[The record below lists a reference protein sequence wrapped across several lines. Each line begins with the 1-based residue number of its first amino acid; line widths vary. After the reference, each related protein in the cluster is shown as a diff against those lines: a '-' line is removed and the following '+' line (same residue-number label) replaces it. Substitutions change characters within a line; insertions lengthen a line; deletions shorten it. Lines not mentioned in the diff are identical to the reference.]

1 MTIEEIVRGESK
13 NVEFKAKLPQ
23 DSAKYIKTI
32 IAFANTQGGCLVV
45 GVDDMSQKVIG
56 VDDDSAFQIMDSIA
70 NAVAD
75 SCVPQI
81 VPNIELQ
88 TIEKHTVIVVTVA
101 PEPNRPYY
109 LKSKGKELGTY
120 IRLAGTSRPASY
132 EKIKELEMEGA
143 HISWDELT
151 CIGYEVTDKEI
162 KELCRDIMQYR
173 EEAGMPKRNVT
184 DTQLINWKLLRNTGT
199 SFLASNAFVLLVS
212 DFFPY
217 SKTQCAVFKGKER
230 TVFLDKREF
239 TGPVYKQIEEAI
251 SFVLRN
257 IRLGAV
263 IEGLVRKE
271 SYELPVEAIREML
284 VNAHCHRNM
293 TDTSCVQVAVYDDRL
308 EVTSPGG
315 LYNGLTFEEIMS
327 GHSKL
332 RNRAIANVFNQM
344 GLVEAWGTGIRRIKE
359 AAKSYGLPSPEILV
373 FDNMFRV
380 NLYRSPMAEGQK
392 DYDKVFYKNE
402 QSIGDASEKHRR
414 SIGETSEKHRK
425 QYNTDLND
433 TQIRILELL
442 SVDAYLSAAK
452 MAKQLGMASRNVEAN
467 IKKLKEKGIL
477 IRHGFPKTGYWEIK
491 KDQVLVREETVWT
504 RNM

>member
-13 NVEFKAKLPQ
+13 SVEFKAKLPE
-23 DSAKYIKTI
+23 DSAKYVKTI
-32 IAFANTQGGCLVV
+32 IAFANTQGGCLVI
-45 GVDDMSQKVIG
+45 GVDDVAHKVVG
-56 VDDDSAFQIMDSIA
+56 VDDDSAFQIMDRIA

-75 SCVPQI
+75 SCAPQI

-88 TIEKHTVIVVTVA
+88 TIDGHTVVLVTVT

-109 LKSKGKELGTY
+109 LKAKGKELGTY
-120 IRLAGTSRPASY
+120 IRLAGTSRPASP

-162 KELCRDIMQYR
+162 KKLCRDIMQYR
-173 EEAGMPKRNVT
+173 EKAGLPKRNVT
-184 DTQLINWKLLRNTGT
+184 SAQLINWKLLRNAET

-212 DFFPY
+212 NYFPY

-239 TGPVYKQIEEAI
+239 TGSIYKQIEEATA
-251 SFVLRN
+251 FVLRN
-257 IRLGAV
+257 IRLGAI

-271 SYELPVEAIREML
+271 SYELPVEAIREMI
-284 VNAHCHRNM
+284 VNAHCHRNL
-293 TDTSCVQVAVYDDRL
+293 TDASCVQVAVYDDRL

-315 LYNGLTFEEIMS
+315 LYNGLTYEEIMS

-359 AAKSYGLPSPEILV
+359 AAKSYGLPSPEILA

-380 NLYRSPMAEGQK
+380 NLYRNQIAEAQEDYGKAFNK
-392 DYDKVFYKNE
+392 DE
-402 QSIGDASEKHRR
+402 RSIGEASEKHRR
-414 SIGETSEKHRK
+414 NIGETSEKHRE
-425 QYNTDLND
+425 QLGTDLND

-442 SVDAYLSAAK
+442 SYNAYLSAAK
-452 MAKQLGMASRNVEAN
+452 MARQLDIASRNVEAN

-477 IRHGFPKTGYWEIK
+477 IRHGSPQNGYWEIEASRLK
-491 KDQVLVREETVWT
+491 KG
-504 RNM
+504 